1 MNNLT
6 PVSAIMKPFQDL
18 FTVSPEDTLVT
29 VKEIFQENRF
39 HHIPVISK
47 HKFVGIISKTDFLK
61 ASLDA
66 AKAGLVLND
75 DTLSSIPVKQYMIE
89 KVAKIGPKER
99 VDVAA
104 LIFKENVF
112 HCIPILNE
120 EHELLGI
127 ITPFDILTHSFKLTQ
142 IY

>member
-6 PVSAIMKPFQDL
+6 PVSDIMKPYQDL

-39 HHIPVISK
+39 HHIPVINK
-47 HKFVGIISKTDFLK
+47 HKLVGIISKMDLLK

-66 AKAGLVLND
+66 AEAGLVLND
-75 DTLSSIPVKQYMIE
+75 DTLSSIPVKKYMTE
-89 KVAKIGPKER
+89 KMAKVGPKER

-112 HCIPILNE
+112 HCIPIVNE
-120 EHELLGI
+120 ENELLGV

-142 IY
+142 VY